1 MFQIIDGSSVANTL
15 QNQLKNDIFKFTS
28 QGLRRPY
35 LAVVLVGD
43 DPASKIYV
51 QHKEK
56 ACKDVG
62 IDSTTLHRDAKTTQ
76 NELSELIMQ
85 LNADPKVDG
94 ILVQLP
100 LPKHIDS
107 FKIISLIDSTKDVD
121 GLSPINQGLL
131 LMNKPAHVPCTPS
144 GVIKLLES
152 IHFKFEGALAA
163 VVGRSVLV
171 GSPVAKLLMHRNAT
185 VIHIHSRSKEPWNL
199 TKQADVLVVAAGKA
213 KMIDAKW
220 IKEGAVVIDVGM
232 HRIDG
237 KLCGDVNFDAV
248 KEKTSFIT
256 PVPKGVGPMTIA
268 CLLLNCFNAYT
279 LKFA

>member
-1 MFQIIDGSSVANTL
+1 MSQIIDGSSVAKNL
-15 QNQLKNDIFKFTS
+15 QNQLKNQITQFTN
-28 QGLRRPY
+28 QGHRKPY

-56 ACKDVG
+56 ACREVG
-62 IDSTTLHRDAKTTQ
+62 IDSVTVHKDANSTQ
-76 NELSELIMQ
+76 VDISKLIMQ
-85 LNADPKVDG
+85 LNEDPKVDG

-107 FKIISLIDSTKDVD
+107 FKIISLIDPNKDVD
-121 GLSPINQGLL
+121 GLSPTNQGLL
-131 LMNKPAHVPCTPS
+131 VMNKPAQIPCTPS

-152 IHFKFEGALAA
+152 IEFRFEGALAA
-163 VVGRSVLV
+163 VVGRSLLV
-171 GSPVAKLLMHRNAT
+171 GSPLAKLLMHRNAT
-185 VIHIHSRSKEPWNL
+185 VINIHSRTKNPWEL
-199 TKQADVLVVAAGKA
+199 TKQADLLIAAVGSPRL
-213 KMIDAKW
+213 INTKW
-220 IKEGAVVIDVGM
+220 VKEGAVIIDVGI

-237 KLCGDVNFDAV
+237 KLCGDVDFEAV
-248 KEKTSFIT
+248 KAKCSWIT

-279 LKFA
+279 YKFV